1 MIVNH
6 LKSLAIEHFK
16 WERDTLPD
24 DEKDFV
30 VIRQKAKTHI
40 LKKIK
45 HEINDWRLK
54 NKDLIDREILQV
66 LLEEFK
72 IIEEDLKLITPLVKT
87 MTKYE
92 SSNQV
97 LSFLSFVSRYPGIG
111 NIIPFIASPSALLG
125 YPGIALT
132 LGYGGISWAMY
143 RFGYNKDSLQKYRAN
158 KIKYIK
164 EWTKDVIENKIN
176 QKEVNEMMKPFL
188 DQQLGFINDICK
200 FVAPQV
206 LHAEK
211 KFIEDIMKDRHSA
224 IEISKRIVP
233 LLCDCE
239 ILLGK
244 LDLIFLEYF
253 TKSECASPYVH
264 SIVMTSSIANGKSSN
279 VHMAKCQLD
288 DRELQGAVKTF
299 KMPLNESKTGTQLS
313 EIYSLR

>member
-1 MIVNH
+1 MQIKERAIRNITFKCEEISHRIINH

-24 DEKDFV
+24 DEKDFL
-30 VIRQKAKTHI
+30 VIQQKAKKHI

-45 HEINDWRLK
+45 NEIIDWRLK

-111 NIIPFIASPSALLG
+111 NIIPFFASPSALLG
-125 YPGIALT
+125 YPRIAFT

-143 RFGYNKDSLQKYRAN
+143 RFGYNEESLEKYRAN

-164 EWTKDVIENKIN
+164 EWTEDVIENKMN

-188 DQQLGFINDICK
+188 DQQLGFINYICK

-211 KFIEDIMKDRHSA
+211 SL
-224 IEISKRIVP
+224 SKI
-233 LLCDCE
+233 
-239 ILLGK
+239 
-244 LDLIFLEYF
+244 
-253 TKSECASPYVH
+253 
-264 SIVMTSSIANGKSSN
+264 
-279 VHMAKCQLD
+279 
-288 DRELQGAVKTF
+288 
-299 KMPLNESKTGTQLS
+299 
-313 EIYSLR
+313 